1 MTSSTSLLA
10 GLALCGLLGTAS
22 AATGTW
28 ASFVGVDADA
38 GGPGATQWYDTSAWS
53 TDLLPDFANANL
65 GSFTQGSTAWLTGAD
80 LFVWKNSGGDVTGA
94 RAYWRVDSGA
104 WQELTLDW
112 GSNVPLTIPGTAST
126 TGGGEDQSW
135 RLVGGQLDFL
145 AGVGAGQHQL
155 QVYFKALTNEG
166 DRLNGSADAP
176 FSAGFSV
183 SAVPE
188 PAAVALWL
196 LGLGAIGM
204 RARARRAAQR

>member
-1 MTSSTSLLA
+1 MKSPTSLLA
-10 GLALCGLLGTAS
+10 GLALCGLLGPAS

-38 GGPGATQWYDTSAWS
+38 DGPDATQWYDTSAWA

-65 GSFTQGSTAWLTGAD
+65 GSFTQGSSAWLTGAD

-104 WQELTLDW
+104 WQELTLNW

-135 RLVGGQLDFL
+135 RLVGGQVNFL
-145 AGVGAGQHQL
+145 AGASAGQHRL

-166 DRLNGSADAP
+166 DRLNGSADTP

-188 PAAVALWL
+188 PASTALWL
-196 LGLGAIGM
+196 AGLVAVGLGA
-204 RARARRAAQR
+204 ARRRMR